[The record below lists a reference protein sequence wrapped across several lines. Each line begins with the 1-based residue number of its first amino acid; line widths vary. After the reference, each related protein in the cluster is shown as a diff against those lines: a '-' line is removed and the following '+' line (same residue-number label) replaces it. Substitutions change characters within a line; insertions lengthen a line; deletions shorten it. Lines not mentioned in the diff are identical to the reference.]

1 MATDNEDIVLE
12 VSARS
17 LLLRPSNFLTCVV
30 VACLLKA
37 YWEAE
42 HAAAQKEQE
51 KRQQAVLSRW
61 TKLVQGLRIRQR
73 MREQYGGG
81 ALGSGTSGLGKVGS
95 SSPAVAGGNDDDHD
109 GYDDERAV
117 QPATAGGFIAGVED
131 VVEPYSLP
139 RPTHVVFSSPP
150 RSPNTSGHAS
160 PSPAPAPLTA
170 STTLAGP
177 AAAVSG
183 TRLAA
188 SSFPASA
195 YDYEYVDDDAGE
207 ERAQAPP
214 TLAVE
219 EVEDSETDKMS
230 VLEEGA
236 QNETPQRV
244 RRVPKSMA
252 ALAAEVAEAE
262 AQQATTAVDVA
273 AAPQSSGGGEEAAS
287 TPARTSR
294 TATPRTRTRTK
305 TESEPEPRTRTKTG
319 TRARAKARAKT
330 TTAGTPSRK
339 RARTQ
344 EGEDEDGGGNE
355 SASGRFGSESGPDG
369 EEHVSG
375 GGKPRVAKRA
385 RKYRQGSRADVMEVD
400 AGGLAPAPPS
410 GRVLRTRKGKSPAL
424 LAQEREQEL
433 ALQRALAG

>member
-1 MATDNEDIVLE
+1 M
-12 VSARS
+12 
-17 LLLRPSNFLTCVV
+17 
-30 VACLLKA
+30 
-37 YWEAE
+37 
-42 HAAAQKEQE
+42 
-51 KRQQAVLSRW
+51 
-61 TKLVQGLRIRQR
+61 QGLRIRQR
-73 MREQYGGG
+73 MREQYGSGT
-81 ALGSGTSGLGKVGS
+81 LGSGTSGLGDVGS
-95 SSPAVAGGNDDDHD
+95 SIPAAAGGNDDDHE
-109 GYDDERAV
+109 GYDDEREV
-117 QPATAGGFIAGVED
+117 QPASAGGFLAGVED
-131 VVEPYSLP
+131 IVQPYSLP

-150 RSPNTSGHAS
+150 RSSNTSGRAS
-160 PSPAPAPLTA
+160 PSPAPLTT

-177 AAAVSG
+177 AAAVPG
-183 TRLAA
+183 THLAT
-188 SSFPASA
+188 SSFPAPA
-195 YDYEYVDDDAGE
+195 YDYEYVNDDTGE
-207 ERAQAPP
+207 ERAQALP

-219 EVEDSETDKMS
+219 EVDDSETDKMS
-230 VLEEGA
+230 VLEESA
-236 QNETPQRV
+236 QNQTPERV

-273 AAPQSSGGGEEAAS
+273 AALQSSGGGEEAAS

-294 TATPRTRTRTK
+294 TATPRTRARTK
-305 TESEPEPRTRTKTG
+305 TESEPESRARTGTKTG

-330 TTAGTPSRK
+330 TAAGTPSRK
-339 RARTQ
+339 RARTR
-344 EGEDEDGGGNE
+344 EGEDESEDEDGGGNE

-385 RKYRQGSRADVMEVD
+385 RKHRQGLRADMMEVD